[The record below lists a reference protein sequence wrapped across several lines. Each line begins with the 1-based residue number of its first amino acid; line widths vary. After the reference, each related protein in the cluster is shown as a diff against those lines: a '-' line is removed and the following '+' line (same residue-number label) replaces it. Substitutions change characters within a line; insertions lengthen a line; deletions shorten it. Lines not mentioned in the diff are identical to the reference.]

1 MKLAAMQLDSTP
13 MAVDAN
19 VHKAM
24 VWTREAIEA
33 FLGRDD
39 PARRPTG

>member
-1 MKLAAMQLDSTP
+1 MKLAAIQLDTTP
-13 MAVDAN
+13 MEVDVN

-24 VWTREAIEA
+24 VWTREAIEV
-33 FLGRDD
+33 FLGHDD